1 MLVGLVVL
9 VFVSVVPAAVTV
21 EVAGAVMVAV
31 VVLVGLVVLVVVF
44 LSAAVAVEISGAVK
58 IRRRLSAV
66 VAAAFVSFSVVG
78 WAAVALWRSC
88 GFFAFLAAVC
98 VDDRWA
104 KRKCCGRSSRAARF
118 CPGVDG
124 KKCFCF
130 AAAADVVGSFD
141 GILVV
146 PLELSW

>member
-9 VFVSVVPAAVTV
+9 VFVSVMSAAVTV
-21 EVAGAVMVAV
+21 EVAGAMMVAV

-44 LSAAVAVEISGAVK
+44 LSAAVAVVISGAVK

-66 VAAAFVSFSVVG
+66 MAAAFVPFSVVG
-78 WAAVALWRSC
+78 WAAVAFWKSC
-88 GFFAFLAAVC
+88 GFVALFAAVC
-98 VDDRWA
+98 VDYRWA

-118 CPGVDG
+118 CSGVDG

-130 AAAADVVGSFD
+130 AAAAGVVGSFD